1 MMLPTPWIP
10 DGDSRRHLLDRCST
24 VIARSDL
31 LRNSVPIGIRE
42 ALSPLLRN
50 MNSYYSNLI
59 EGQHT
64 TPAEIELALNSEF
77 SEDSETA
84 RRQRLAIAHVEIE
97 RELRLAFRSPYEA
110 PLLLELHRRLFEAI
124 EPEIQPGEFRTVDVQ
139 VGNHI
144 APSKEDVPGLI
155 EHWCT
160 AYSHAA
166 GRDERLLAGICA
178 HHRLAWIH
186 PFRDGNGRVSRLQ
199 LLMSFNAVDL
209 TGEIWSPLRGFA
221 RDLNAYYV
229 RLANADWVRKQ
240 DVDGRGNLTQRGLIE
255 WCDHVLG
262 VCEDQMLFME
272 QRIDIASFKQNVAAL
287 LMWYDAHP
295 WNIGSERS
303 LIKIEVLEP
312 LHYLAMVGE
321 LDRQKFLSMTGLRE
335 RTARRVL
342 ATLLDIGIVKA
353 ASVRAP
359 LRFALPSTSLRF
371 LFPGLWPEA

>member
-1 MMLPTPWIP
+1 
-10 DGDSRRHLLDRCST
+10 
-24 VIARSDL
+24 
-31 LRNSVPIGIRE
+31 
-42 ALSPLLRN
+42 
-50 MNSYYSNLI
+50 
-59 EGQHT
+59 
-64 TPAEIELALNSEF
+64 
-77 SEDSETA
+77 
-84 RRQRLAIAHVEIE
+84 
-97 RELRLAFRSPYEA
+97 
-110 PLLLELHRRLFEAI
+110 
-124 EPEIQPGEFRTVDVQ
+124 
-139 VGNHI
+139 
-144 APSKEDVPGLI
+144 
-155 EHWCT
+155 
-160 AYSHAA
+160 
-166 GRDERLLAGICA
+166 
-178 HHRLAWIH
+178 
-186 PFRDGNGRVSRLQ
+186 
-199 LLMSFNAVDL
+199 MSFKAVDL

-240 DVDGRGNLTQRGLIE
+240 DVDGRGSLTQHGLVE
-255 WCDHVLG
+255 WCDHVLD

-321 LDRQKFLSMTGLRE
+321 LDRQRFLSMTGLRE

-353 ASVRAP
+353 ASARAP